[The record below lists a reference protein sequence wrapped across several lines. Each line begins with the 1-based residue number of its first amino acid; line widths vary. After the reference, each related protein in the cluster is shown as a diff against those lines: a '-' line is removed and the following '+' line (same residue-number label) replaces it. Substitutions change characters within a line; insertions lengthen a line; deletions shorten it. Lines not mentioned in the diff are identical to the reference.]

1 MAAASESPASSLEV
15 AHCQDKAASLRVS
28 CIPCETL
35 ATPCIHQSCVAKL
48 VPSKETVTGEAL
60 ALTNSNQG
68 RMGQGRTMETPESL
82 KYERGP
88 GSPVRSWMPPGELC
102 VSQRRVPAAPAHTEV
117 SLTGQWGGGVNGQ
130 VPCKSGWE

>member
-1 MAAASESPASSLEV
+1 
-15 AHCQDKAASLRVS
+15 
-28 CIPCETL
+28 
-35 ATPCIHQSCVAKL
+35 
-48 VPSKETVTGEAL
+48 
-60 ALTNSNQG
+60 
-68 RMGQGRTMETPESL
+68 METPESL